1 MKSSLEMRPRLIA
14 WKVEVTNVVH
24 RVCRWSLLPAF
35 LLCAVPG
42 IAQSPVF
49 TDGFEWGDVGEWSLS
64 VPARCDVI
72 RTFDR
77 GLAPIAE
84 LHVAV
89 SGNDSTGDGSPGS
102 PFASIGGAVSGAGP
116 GTAIR
121 VHAGTYGGGT
131 YISNVSGEPSAPIWI
146 GGVPV
151 VAPVRSLAR
160 RQVSRKCAT

>member
-1 MKSSLEMRPRLIA
+1 M
-14 WKVEVTNVVH
+14 VH
-24 RVCRWSLLPAF
+24 RVRRWNLLSAF

-42 IAQSPVF
+42 VAQSPVF

-102 PFASIGGAVSGAGP
+102 PFASIGGAVRSVWLEMGTIEPGP
-116 GTAIR
+116 
-121 VHAGTYGGGT
+121 
-131 YISNVSGEPSAPIWI
+131 
-146 GGVPV
+146 
-151 VAPVRSLAR
+151 
-160 RQVSRKCAT
+160 CALYCMIMWFWKQTF